1 MPGAGSTG
9 RCGVFR
15 QAVVD
20 KPQESSDSGAQP
32 ASETNSRVARNTIV
46 LVTLRVLMPA
56 MAVSLVLLL
65 SRVLGVEGMGRYTL
79 AFSFLYMFNAIA
91 PLGLSAIITR
101 DGARDRNNLESL
113 LANATSLGILSSLIM
128 TLCMAGLTTLLNY
141 DDETGM
147 AILILS
153 LAILPCTVG
162 AFQDS
167 AFVALERLDY
177 LALGTVAEYILKVG
191 GGIALLLSGYGLD
204 AVLIV
209 AVLGRVLGCIISAG
223 FLRKLNIR
231 TRLGLDNESTRNLLR
246 LAPTFIFIGIFAT
259 LYWRIDIF
267 MLSKLQPVEDVGYYG
282 AAWRMLELAMV
293 VPQSL
298 CLSLYPQISS
308 AAVNNLDQLH
318 RIGGGAIR
326 YLLALSL
333 PAAIGITL
341 LAGPLLELLYGTEFS
356 AASDTL
362 SVLIL
367 TLIPYGVVRYHAY
380 VLLGANQQR
389 IDLAL
394 NIVMSIINIMLNLAL
409 IPAFG
414 HLGAAIATFISIC
427 IYGLLQ
433 YGYLVRKLPGRAA
446 PMTLPP
452 VVLVACTLMALC
464 VWLMRDLNL
473 MLVILSAALVY
484 GGSLLAGD
492 FFSEA
497 ELKVVGIHRLRQ
509 RFGRS

>member
-1 MPGAGSTG
+1 M
-9 RCGVFR
+9 
-15 QAVVD
+15 D
-20 KPQESSDSGAQP
+20 KQNTTSGSGAKST
-32 ASETNSRVARNTIV
+32 AETNARVAKNTIV

-56 MAVSLVLLL
+56 LAVSLVLLL

-101 DGARDRNNLESL
+101 DGARDREGLERL
-113 LANATSLGILSSLIM
+113 LANATSLAILSSLLM
-128 TLCMAGLTTLLNY
+128 TLCMAGLTFVLNY
-141 DDETGM
+141 DGETRT

-153 LAILPCTVG
+153 LAILPCTIG

-167 AFVALERLDY
+167 AFIALERMDY
-177 LALGTVAEYILKVG
+177 LAIGTVAEYTLKVG
-191 GGIALLLSGYGLD
+191 GGIALLLNGYGLD

-209 AVLGRVLGCIISAG
+209 AILGRILGCIISAAL
-223 FLRKLNIR
+223 LRKLNIR
-231 TRLGLDNESTRNLLR
+231 TRLAFDNESTRNLLR
-246 LAPTFIFIGIFAT
+246 LAPTFLFIGIFAT

-282 AAWRMLELAMV
+282 AAWRILELAMV

-308 AAVNNLDQLH
+308 SALNNLDQLN
-318 RIGGGAIR
+318 RIGRGAIR

-341 LAGPLLELLYGTEFS
+341 LAGPLLELLYGAQFS

-362 SVLIL
+362 SILIL
-367 TLIPYGVVRYHAY
+367 TLIPYGIVRYHAY
-380 VLLGANQQR
+380 VLLGANHQR

-394 NIVMSIINIMLNLAL
+394 NIVMSIINIVLNLAL
-409 IPAFG
+409 IPVYG

-433 YGYLVRKLPGRAA
+433 YGYLVKKLPGRAA
-446 PMTLPP
+446 PMNLPP
-452 VVLVACTLMALC
+452 AVLVACTVMALC
-464 VWLMRDLNL
+464 VWLMRDFNL
-473 MLVILSAALVY
+473 LAVILSAAFTY
-484 GGSLLAGD
+484 TGCLLASG
-492 FFSEA
+492 FFSET
-497 ELKVVGIHRLRQ
+497 ELDIIGIQWLKK
-509 RFGRS
+509 RFSQS